1 MSLAL
6 RNLGQDRTRLLLSI
20 AGVSLAVMLVL
31 LLSGF
36 VDGIDAQVGQYADR
50 TPGSIVVAQK
60 DINTLLVATSTLPPG
75 AEEAARGVDGV
86 ADVVPIVS
94 RITILDLHTA
104 KLAAYLIGY
113 DAAKGGGPWRI
124 TEGREPAADDE
135 IVVDRSIAVRHGL
148 ALGGDVDVLGTRF
161 RIVGIS
167 RGVTTWMLSY
177 VFVRLSAAET
187 LLRAPGIASYL
198 LVSPADGT
206 DATALRDRLRA
217 LPGMTAELKPAM
229 VENDR
234 RFFTRYFTPPIRLM
248 AAIAFLVG
256 ALVVGIVLYSAT
268 IERRREYGVLK
279 AIGARGRLLYRV
291 TLTQAAVVTAA
302 GAAIGIAVAFG
313 AARLIVEARPQFL
326 IEYTLPTVAAAL
338 AAGGAMALLATL
350 LPARVI
356 AATAPADVFRR

>member
-6 RNLGQDRTRLLLSI
+6 RNLLQDRTRLGLSVV
-20 AGVSLAVMLVL
+20 GVALAVMLVL

-36 VDGIDAQVGQYADR
+36 VDGIDAQVGQFADR
-50 TPGSIVVAQK
+50 TPGTIVVAQE
-60 DINTLLVATSTLPPG
+60 DVDTLLIATSTLPPG
-75 AEEAARGVDGV
+75 AADDARRVEGV

-94 RITILDLHTA
+94 RLTILDLHER
-104 KLAAYLIGY
+104 KLAAYMIGY
-113 DAAKGGGPWRI
+113 DPAKGGGPWRMA
-124 TEGREPAADDE
+124 EGREPASDDE
-135 IVVDRSIAVRHGL
+135 IVIDRSIASRHDL
-148 ALGGDVDVLGTRF
+148 WVGDTVSVLGRDL

-177 VFVRLSAAET
+177 VFVRTSAAES

-198 LVSPADGT
+198 LVNPADG
-206 DATALRDRLRA
+206 ASPEAVRDRLRE
-217 LPGMTAELKPAM
+217 LPGMNAELKPTM
-229 VENDR
+229 VENDQR
-234 RFFTRYFTPPIRLM
+234 YFTRFFTPPIRLM

-268 IERRREYGVLK
+268 VERQREYGVLK
-279 AIGARGRLLYRV
+279 AIGARGAVLYRV
-291 TLTQAAVVTAA
+291 TLAQAFVVTLA
-302 GAAIGIAVAFG
+302 GALIGIAVALG
-313 AARLIVEARPQFL
+313 SAELIMDARPQFL
-326 IEYTLPTVAAAL
+326 IAYAPATVAAAV